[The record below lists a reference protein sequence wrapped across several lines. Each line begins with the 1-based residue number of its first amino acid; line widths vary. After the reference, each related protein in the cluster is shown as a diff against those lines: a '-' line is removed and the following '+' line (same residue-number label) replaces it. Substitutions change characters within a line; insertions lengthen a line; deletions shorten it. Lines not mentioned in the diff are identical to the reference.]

1 MAYWWIDG
9 INCLIADASTSAIRS
24 QTLASSQGVIFKNG
38 GYGDSNTV
46 NGGNVYLDPG
56 GYVANSVIKWGTVRT
71 GGGTLNSVTMT
82 GGNVT
87 IGAGTTIEGR
97 FDISGS
103 GNVSIGGNGLVS
115 TSTTNKPILNV
126 SSGNVSIDQIGPA
139 TLNLARSANVSV
151 TKTALKN
158 LTVNS
163 SGTDYSLDITDLDP
177 STITGV
183 TQSTNKFVIHTTK
196 GDVTINGNLQNYK
209 FAPDNKGGTIISSC
223 FAEGT
228 LIRTPDGDRLVET
241 LKLGDLVSTH
251 LGPQPIRWLGKRDVD
266 LRGATELD
274 NFLVRIKANA
284 FDTGQ
289 PKRDLWVTSE
299 HCILINEKLIPVRRL
314 VNNAS
319 IAYDL
324 KRRRYTYYH
333 FAFEKHAVVFSEA
346 LPSESYL
353 IGQNKREFGTV
364 ESSGEEI
371 DTTLAYPLVTEIEEA
386 NQLWH
391 RLAERSNRLGMPV
404 TSNNP
409 VLSRKLVQLRT
420 DRGDIALLK
429 DVNDRHAVFSVPAGT
444 KYVIIESDASRPDQL
459 HGPYWDDRRRL
470 GVRVGAVQVSDKS
483 HSVMIEAHLND
494 RQLGGWNNVED
505 GRSRWTSGKGIIPL
519 THLSNL
525 SRHKEL
531 ELRIAF
537 PDREE
542 VAF

>member
-1 MAYWWIDG
+1 MAYWWVDG
-9 INCLIADASTSAIRS
+9 INCLIVNSSTSAIRGK
-24 QTLASSQGVIFKNG
+24 TLGPSQGVVFNNG
-38 GYGDSNTV
+38 GYGNGNTL
-46 NGGNVYLDPG
+46 NGGNFYLDSG
-56 GYVANSVIKWGTVRT
+56 GYVDNSLIRWGYVRSS
-71 GGGTLNSVTMT
+71 GGTLRSTKMT
-82 GGNVT
+82 GGEVD
-87 IGAGTTIEGR
+87 IGAGTTLEGN

-103 GNVSIGGNGLVS
+103 GNLSIGKNGYVS
-115 TSTTNKPILNV
+115 TSSSNKVFLNV
-126 SSGNVSIDQIGPA
+126 TSGNVSIDQIGPA
-139 TLNLARSANVSV
+139 TLNLARNANVSV

-163 SGTDYSLDITDLDP
+163 SGTEYSLDITDLDP

-228 LIRTPDGDRLVET
+228 LIRTPDGERLVER

-251 LGPQPIRWLGKRDVD
+251 LGPQPIRWLGKKDVD

-274 NFLVRIKANA
+274 NFLVRIKADA
-284 FDTGQ
+284 FETGQ
-289 PKRDLWVTSE
+289 PKRDLWVTPE
-299 HCILINEKLIPVRRL
+299 HCVLINEKLIPVRRL

-333 FAFEKHAVVFSEA
+333 FAFEKHAIVFSEA

-353 IGQNKREFGTV
+353 IGQNKREFSAV

-371 DTTLAYPLVTEIEEA
+371 DTTLAFPLVTEVEEA

-391 RLAERSNRLGMPV
+391 RLAERSNSLGMTV

-409 VLSRKLVQLRT
+409 VLRRKLVQLRT

-429 DVNDRHAVFSVPAGT
+429 DVDDRHAVFSVPAGT
-444 KYVIIESDASRPDQL
+444 KYVTIESDASRPDQL
-459 HGPYWDDRRRL
+459 HGPYWDDRRCL
-470 GVRVGAVQVSDKS
+470 GVRVGAVHVSDKS

-505 GRSRWTSGKGIIPL
+505 GQSRWTSGKGIIPL

>member
-1 MAYWWIDG
+1 MARWWVDG
-9 INCLIADASTSAIRS
+9 INCFIIDSSTSTIKG
-24 QTLASSQGVIFKNG
+24 QTLTSKNGVIFKNG
-38 GYGDSNTV
+38 GYGDGNIV
-46 NGGNVYLDPG
+46 DGGNVYIDPN
-56 GYVANSVIKWGTVRT
+56 GYVANSTIKSGLVRT
-71 GGGTLNSVTMT
+71 GGGTLNSISMT
-82 GGNVT
+82 GGDVT
-87 IGAGTTIEGR
+87 IGAGTTMEGK
-97 FDISGS
+97 FDISGA
-103 GNVSIGGNGLVS
+103 GNVSIGKNGYVS
-115 TSTTNKPILNV
+115 TSSSNKVVLNV

-139 TLNLARSANVSV
+139 ALNLARNANVSV
-151 TKTALKN
+151 TKAAMQN
-158 LTVNS
+158 LTVNATA
-163 SGTDYSLDITDLDP
+163 TDYSFDITDLDP

-209 FAPDNKGGTIISSC
+209 FTPDNKGGTIISSC

-228 LIRTPDGDRLVET
+228 LIQTPDGDRLVET
-241 LKLGDLVSTH
+241 LELGDLVSTH
-251 LGPQPIRWLGKRDVD
+251 LGPQPIRWLGKREVD
-266 LRGATELD
+266 LRGATEMD
-274 NFLVRIKANA
+274 NFLVRIKADA
-284 FDTGQ
+284 FDKGL
-289 PKRDLWVTSE
+289 PKRDLWITPE

-314 VNNAS
+314 VNGAS

-333 FAFEKHAVVFSEA
+333 FAFEKHAIVFSEA

-353 IGQNKREFGTV
+353 IGQNKREFGVV

-386 NQLWH
+386 NRVWQ
-391 RLAERSNRLGMPV
+391 RLAARSNSLGMPV
-404 TSNNP
+404 TSSNP

-420 DRGDIALLK
+420 DRGEIALLK

-444 KYVIIESDASRPDQL
+444 KYVVIESDASRPDQF

-470 GVRVGAVQVSDKS
+470 GVRVGPVHVSDQS
-483 HSVMIEAHLND
+483 HSMVIDAHLND

-519 THLSNL
+519 AHLSNL

>member
-24 QTLASSQGVIFKNG
+24 QILASSQGVVFKNG

-56 GYVANSVIKWGTVRT
+56 GYVANSIIKWGIVRT

-87 IGAGTTIEGR
+87 IGTGMTMEGK

-103 GNVSIGGNGLVS
+103 GNM
-115 TSTTNKPILNV
+115 
-126 SSGNVSIDQIGPA
+126 SIDQIGPA

-183 TQSTNKFVIHTTK
+183 TQSTDKFVIHTTK

-223 FAEGT
+223 YAEGT

-241 LKLGDLVSTH
+241 LKLSDLVSTH

-274 NFLVRIKANA
+274 NFLVRIKADA

-289 PKRDLWVTSE
+289 PKRDLWVTPE
-299 HCILINEKLIPVRRL
+299 HYVLINEKLIPVRRL

-333 FAFEKHAVVFSEA
+333 FAFEKDAVVFSEA

-353 IGQNKREFGTV
+353 INQNKREFSAV

-371 DTTLAYPLVTEIEEA
+371 DITLAFPLATEIEEA

-391 RLAERSNRLGMPV
+391 RLAERSNSLGMPV

-409 VLSRKLVQLRT
+409 VL
-420 DRGDIALLK
+420 
-429 DVNDRHAVFSVPAGT
+429 
-444 KYVIIESDASRPDQL
+444 
-459 HGPYWDDRRRL
+459 RRSIMFR
-470 GVRVGAVQVSDKS
+470 A
-483 HSVMIEAHLND
+483 
-494 RQLGGWNNVED
+494 
-505 GRSRWTSGKGIIPL
+505 
-519 THLSNL
+519 
-525 SRHKEL
+525 
-531 ELRIAF
+531 
-537 PDREE
+537 
-542 VAF
+542 

>member
-87 IGAGTTIEGR
+87 IGAGTTMEGK

-274 NFLVRIKANA
+274 NFLVRIKADA

-289 PKRDLWVTSE
+289 PKRDLWITPE

-314 VNNAS
+314 VNGAS

-333 FAFEKHAVVFSEA
+333 FAFEKHAIVFSEA

>member
-1 MAYWWIDG
+1 M
-9 INCLIADASTSAIRS
+9 
-24 QTLASSQGVIFKNG
+24 SSQGVIFKNG

-56 GYVANSVIKWGTVRT
+56 GYVANSTIKWGNVRT

-87 IGAGTTIEGR
+87 IGAGTTMEGK

-251 LGPQPIRWLGKRDVD
+251 LGPQPIRWLGKKEVD

-274 NFLVRIKANA
+274 NFLVRIKADA
-284 FDTGQ
+284 FATGQ
-289 PKRDLWVTSE
+289 PKRDLWVTPE

-314 VNNAS
+314 VNGAS

-333 FAFEKHAVVFSEA
+333 FAFEKHAVVFSES

-353 IGQNKREFGTV
+353 IGQNKREFGAV

-386 NQLWH
+386 NQFWQ
-391 RLAERSNRLGMPV
+391 RLAERSNNLGMPV

-429 DVNDRHAVFSVPAGT
+429 DVDDRHAVFSVPAGT

-470 GVRVGAVQVSDKS
+470 GVRVGAVHVSDKS
-483 HSVMIEAHLND
+483 HSVMIDAHLND

>member
-9 INCLIADASTSAIRS
+9 INFLIADASTSVIRS
-24 QTLASSQGVIFKNG
+24 QTLVSSQGVIFRNG

-56 GYVANSVIKWGTVRT
+56 GYVSNSVIKWGTVRT

-87 IGAGTTIEGR
+87 IGAGTTMEGK
-97 FDISGS
+97 FDIGGS

-126 SSGNVSIDQIGPA
+126 TSGNVSIDQIGPA

-196 GDVTINGNLQNYK
+196 GDVTINGNLLNYK

-274 NFLVRIKANA
+274 NFLVRIKADA
-284 FDTGQ
+284 FDAGQ
-289 PKRDLWVTSE
+289 PKRDLWVTPE

-386 NQLWH
+386 NQSWH

-409 VLSRKLVQLRT
+409 VLSRKSVQLRT